1 MVNISI
7 HAPAWGAT
15 HQLQHQVALLC
26 ISIHALA
33 WGATSAG
40 VGRSAQTSYFNP
52 RTRVG
57 CDMVL
62 SCALQSQGFQSTHP
76 RGVRLRFC
84 RNAFLH
90 SRFQST
96 HPRGVR
102 PFLLRNLFRRFN
114 ISIHAP
120 AWGATLPDL
129 PNAYPILHFNPR
141 TRVGCDGLD
150 HRIINCGQLFQSTHP
165 RGVRLFL
172 FRSKSFPD
180 IISIHAPAWGATN
193 QPGKNIRSDLFQS
206 THPRGVRPSGG
217 FSNISTPKFQSTHP
231 SGVRLKGLNYP

>member
-141 TRVGCDGLD
+141 TRVGCDYFYSGRKAF
-150 HRIINCGQLFQSTHP
+150 RISFQSTHP
-165 RGVRLFL
+165 RGVRQIN
-172 FRSKSFPD
+172 RAK
-180 IISIHAPAWGATN
+180 ISDPIYFNPRTRVGCDRPAG
-193 QPGKNIRSDLFQS
+193 FQIYQ
-206 THPRGVRPSGG
+206 HLNFNPRTRVGCD
-217 FSNISTPKFQSTHP
+217 
-231 SGVRLKGLNYP
+231 